1 MKRSLMLLLLAML
14 LLSGCG
20 KRDINKIVLTTGFR
34 SDEVFRIEDTSCSL
48 SEIMVYLVDMQS
60 SYSDR
65 YGDGIW
71 STDKDDLTLSS
82 GIKEAALSR
91 ISQVKTM
98 NLLARDKG
106 IALTDEERALAS
118 EAAGAYYETLDTNAI
133 RAMNRITR
141 EALIRMY
148 EEYALADK
156 LYRFIIRDINPEIS
170 DDEARTITVQQIFV
184 KADEET
190 NAVGAN
196 AAERIAYEAYRE
208 AMNGREFRELI
219 EYYSDAE
226 EHTISFGKGEKE
238 EAFETA
244 AFNLGTDEISRVIS
258 TDDGY
263 YILKCVT
270 TFNREETDA
279 NKLKIITKRKR
290 EVFAQEYDSF
300 AVSLAKDL
308 NETLWGKVLLP
319 EENSIRAG
327 SFFDTYTEHFE
338 GQFE

>member
-141 EALIRMY
+141 EALIKMY

-196 AAERIAYEAYRE
+196 AAESE
-208 AMNGREFRELI
+208 
-219 EYYSDAE
+219 SD
-226 EHTISFGKGEKE
+226 H
-238 EAFETA
+238 
-244 AFNLGTDEISRVIS
+244 
-258 TDDGY
+258 DG
-263 YILKCVT
+263 
-270 TFNREETDA
+270 
-279 NKLKIITKRKR
+279 
-290 EVFAQEYDSF
+290 
-300 AVSLAKDL
+300 
-308 NETLWGKVLLP
+308 
-319 EENSIRAG
+319 
-327 SFFDTYTEHFE
+327 
-338 GQFE
+338 